1 MAVIPFKP
9 SEEELRQM
17 LSQLREKLAQLDAR
31 EPANEDSEE
40 YELWGQEHEDLED
53 QIDDILDLL
62 D

>member
-9 SEEELRQM
+9 SEEDLRQ
-17 LSQLREKLAQLDAR
+17 QLAALQEQLAQLDAQ
-31 EPANEDSEE
+31 EPADEESEAF
-40 YELWGQEHEDLED
+40 ELWSAQHEDLED